1 MVMAFAGACSGVATA
16 TPHRQLRA
24 LGRAGAGSGMTLAQA
39 PAGLRAAVRRTIG
52 AVQQA
57 DLSAADGTANDQFG
71 SSVAVSGS
79 TVVVGAA
86 DKNSTT
92 GAAYVFVRSGSTWA
106 QQAKLTASDGAIDD
120 YFGWSVAIS
129 GSTVIVGAPY
139 NTSQIGAAYVFTR
152 SGSTW
157 AQQAELNAFDGA
169 VGDEFGYSVVISGP
183 TVAVGAPSGVG
194 AVYVFENA

>member
-1 MVMAFAGACSGVATA
+1 MFA
-16 TPHRQLRA
+16 
-24 LGRAGAGSGMTLAQA
+24 
-39 PAGLRAAVRRTIG
+39 
-52 AVQQA
+52 
-57 DLSAADGTANDQFG
+57 
-71 SSVAVSGS
+71 
-79 TVVVGAA
+79 
-86 DKNSTT
+86 
-92 GAAYVFVRSGSTWA
+92 RSGSTWA